1 MLAAAV
7 ETFGAAICQMP
18 PAPQR
23 TLSPCAHPFPPY
35 HQLVPHS
42 TSHRSA
48 LQLGPL
54 FTVGVLVGL
63 VGLVGCLSLFYI
75 AIAALRYSPQDPRM
89 RTFCFELIFFFCA
102 TNVFVTRERRWF
114 WSSRPGWPL
123 LFFVVIDSIVAVV
136 LATVGTPEMPAIPI
150 ADSFIIVVWSL
161 LVGLFIG
168 DAVKVAYYSSCGCVL
183 LRNNSRRTCYRC
195 CGCTCGS
202 PLPEGEAR
210 RRRRGHGRADD
221 EDHGPNSAGEGGRV
235 KKSVSWAAR
244 SGEGSHGD
252 AAGGHHAPAGRG
264 DAESGD
270 AHDDAT
276 TALLKRQ

>member
-1 MLAAAV
+1 
-7 ETFGAAICQMP
+7 
-18 PAPQR
+18 
-23 TLSPCAHPFPPY
+23 
-35 HQLVPHS
+35 
-42 TSHRSA
+42 
-48 LQLGPL
+48 
-54 FTVGVLVGL
+54 VGVLVGM

-210 RRRRGHGRADD
+210 RRRRGRGRAD
-221 EDHGPNSAGEGGRV
+221 EDLGLASAEGGHSDGGRAE
-235 KKSVSWAAR
+235 KSVSWAAR
-244 SGEGSHGD
+244 SGEESHGV
-252 AAGGHHAPAGRG
+252 AAGGHHTPAGRG
-264 DAESGD
+264 DVERGD